1 MWGVIIGS
9 IGVFSILAAIKDW
22 DFFMNHRRAKL
33 FVKLFGRKGARVLYV
48 ILGCFLVMAGI
59 LVVLGWIK

>member
-22 DFFMNHRRAKL
+22 DFFMNHRKAQL
-33 FVKLFGRKGARVLYV
+33 FVRLFGRRGARFLYV
-48 ILGCFLVMAGI
+48 FLGCFLVIVGVFAI
-59 LVVLGWIK
+59 YEN